1 MVLAAERLAT
11 AALPATV
18 IAIAHGVAVVVVVVA
33 GVGVAVVRSRSSAA
47 AGDWPIVL
55 YITKPVLR
63 FAYSMVR

>member
-18 IAIAHGVAVVVVVVA
+18 IAIAHGVAVVVVA
-33 GVGVAVVRSRSSAA
+33 GVGVAAVRSRSSAA

>member
-18 IAIAHGVAVVVVVVA
+18 IAIAHGVAVVVVVA